1 MGCVHT
7 EKEEGSMAALKGLK
21 PEKVFEY
28 FEKLCS
34 VPHGSG
40 NTKIISDLCVGFA
53 KELGLRYRQEAC
65 NNLIIWKDGS
75 AGYEQSEPI
84 ILQGHIDM
92 VCAKTDECAKDMA
105 REGLDLRT
113 DGEWVWANQTSLG
126 GDNGIAVAMI
136 LAILADDTL
145 PHPPLEAVFTVDEEV
160 GMDGAFALDC
170 SDLKGKKLLN
180 LDSEEEGIFT
190 VSCAGGMRADCTL
203 PGKREPLG
211 GESCYAVTLSGLQ
224 GGHSG
229 AEIHKNRANAN
240 KVMGEFMD
248 RIQKLMPLCLT
259 SLSGGTKDNAIPR
272 SCQATLVAMGIQL
285 ERINAVAEELQAEIR
300 EKYDEPDA
308 VIQAFD
314 VDALGG
320 NGLSTQA
327 TSKVIGLLCAAPNGV
342 QARSKDIEGLVQTS
356 LNMGITKLG
365 ERFNVTFSV
374 RSSVNSEKEDLLEKL
389 KGLAEFFEGNYSQS
403 GEYPAWEFRKDSVLR
418 DTMVRIYREMFGK
431 EPQVLAIHAGLE
443 CGLLGEKLPGLDCVS
458 IGPQMHDIHTSRE
471 KLDIASTERTWNFLL
486 EVLKNL

>member
-1 MGCVHT
+1 MSSL
-7 EKEEGSMAALKGLK
+7 KEIQALQLQS
-21 PEKVFEY
+21 EKVFDY
-28 FEKLCS
+28 FEEICAI
-34 VPHGSG
+34 PHGSR
-40 NTKIISDLCVGFA
+40 NTKAISDYLVAFA
-53 KELGLRYRQEAC
+53 KKHDLTWYQDESNNVVIVQEAT
-65 NNLIIWKDGS
+65 
-75 AGYEQSEPI
+75 AGYEQADTI
-84 ILQGHIDM
+84 ILQGHMDM
-92 VCAKTDECAKDMA
+92 VCEKESGCAIDFEKD
-105 REGLDLRT
+105 GLDLYV
-113 DGEWVWANQTSLG
+113 DGDFLKARGTTLG
-126 GDNGIAVAMI
+126 GDDGIAVAYA
-136 LAILADDTL
+136 LAIMDSPEIA
-145 PHPPLEAVFTVDEEV
+145 HPRLEVVITVDEEI
-160 GMDGAFALDC
+160 GMLGADVIDL
-170 SDLKGKKLLN
+170 SELKGRTMIN
-180 LDSEEEGIFT
+180 LDSEDEGIFT
-190 VSCAGGMRADCTL
+190 VSCAGGATATISL
-203 PGKREPLG
+203 PAERK
-211 GESCYAVTLSGLQ
+211 AVYGPCVRLSVDGLQ

-285 ERINAVAEELQAEIR
+285 ERINAVAEELQAEVR

-327 TSKVIGLLCAAPNGV
+327 TAKVIGLLCAAPNGV
-342 QARSKDIEGLVQTS
+342 QARSQDIDGLVQTS

-374 RSSVNSEKEDLLEKL
+374 RSSVNSEKEELLEKL
-389 KGLAEFFEGNYSQS
+389 KDLAEFFEGNYSQS

-471 KLDIASTERTWNFLL
+471 KLDIASTERTWKFLL
-486 EVLKNL
+486 KVLKNL